1 MPASSVPAPDPDQTP
16 AAPEAPRAI
25 ALGHEFADP
34 RLLTVALTHSS
45 FANER
50 GESAGH
56 NERLEFLG
64 DAVLELCV
72 SEELFARFPE
82 APEGE
87 LTLLRSQLVNESS
100 LAAMA
105 RRLCLESH
113 VLLGRGEENQGGR
126 GRASLLSDVFEAV
139 VGAIFQDGGY
149 EAAQAFVAR
158 VFAGLWP
165 ARPAAPKAKD
175 FKSRLQEYTQKTH
188 KTRPVYALLGS
199 AGPEHDK
206 RFEVRLTLPCG
217 REVLATEKSVKK
229 AEQMAARMAL
239 ETLGQNPLENDPAD

>member
-1 MPASSVPAPDPDQTP
+1 MSPLPPSAAAP
-16 AAPEAPRAI
+16 AAAPGDAPA
-25 ALGHEFADP
+25 ALGHAFADP
-34 RLLTVALTHSS
+34 RLLATALTHSS

-105 RRLCLESH
+105 RRLGLESH

-126 GRASLLSDVFEAV
+126 SRSSLLSDVFEAV
-139 VGAIFQDGGY
+139 VGAVFLDGGY
-149 EAAQAFVAR
+149 PAAREFVAR
-158 VFAGLWP
+158 VFDGLWP
-165 ARPAAPKAKD
+165 ARPAVPKTKD
-175 FKSRLQEYTQKTH
+175 YKSRLQEYTQRTH
-188 KTRPVYALLGS
+188 KSRPTYALLGS

-206 RFEVRLTLPCG
+206 RFEVRLTLPDG
-217 REVLATEKSVKK
+217 QEILATEKSVKK
-229 AEQMAARMAL
+229 AEQMAARLAL
-239 ETLGQNPLENDPAD
+239 RSLGQDGGDD

>member
-1 MPASSVPAPDPDQTP
+1 MSASLLPDAQ
-16 AAPEAPRAI
+16 AADNDALA
-25 ALGHEFADP
+25 AGLGHAFADP
-34 RLLTVALTHSS
+34 RLLATALTHSS
-45 FANER
+45 YANER

-100 LAAMA
+100 LADMA
-105 RRLCLESH
+105 RRLGLAGH

-126 GRASLLSDVFEAV
+126 SRPSLLSDVFEAV
-139 VGAIFQDGGY
+139 VGAVFLDGGY
-149 EAAQAFVAR
+149 QAAQTFVTR
-158 VFAGLWP
+158 VFREAWP
-165 ARPAAPKAKD
+165 ERPAAPKAKD

-188 KTRPVYALLGS
+188 KARPTYALLGS

-206 RFEVRLTLPCG
+206 RFEVRLTLPGG
-217 REVLATEKSVKK
+217 REILATEKSVKK
-229 AEQMAARMAL
+229 AEQMAARLAL
-239 ETLGQNPLENDPAD
+239 TALGQETLEG

>member
-1 MPASSVPAPDPDQTP
+1 MTASLS
-16 AAPEAPRAI
+16 PETRAD
-25 ALGHEFADP
+25 AGCADVADLGHAFADP
-34 RLLTVALTHSS
+34 QLLATALTHSS

-100 LAAMA
+100 LADMA
-105 RRLCLESH
+105 RRLGLESH

-126 GRASLLSDVFEAV
+126 TRPSLLSDVFEAV
-139 VGAIFQDGGY
+139 VGAVFLDGGY
-149 EAAQAFVAR
+149 RAARAFVDR

-165 ARPAAPKAKD
+165 RRPAAPKTKD

-188 KTRPVYALLGS
+188 KARPTYALLGS

-206 RFEVRLTLPCG
+206 RFEVRLLLPG
-217 REVLATEKSVKK
+217 GQEILATEKSVKK
-229 AEQMAARMAL
+229 AEQMAAKLAL
-239 ETLGQNPLENDPAD
+239 RSLGQDTLDV